1 VPETRILLVDNHP
14 MALKG
19 LQVALRSRHPEYA
32 IDETGTIAGAEELAA
47 KRRPYKLLVLDYELP
62 DATGFSG
69 FFRLRQATGGTPI
82 AILSSR
88 AEPAVVSTAK
98 AVGAAGIL
106 LKTEALDELANH
118 VDLLLKGEPIFP
130 HDVAASYSMKD
141 LNARLRTLSTAQL
154 RVLMALAGGALNKQI
169 AADLDL
175 SEATVKAHLTAIFR
189 KLGVSNRL
197 QAMLATRKLIEP
209 ALSQ

>member
-1 VPETRILLVDNHP
+1 MPENRILLVDNHP

-19 LQVALRSRHPEYA
+19 LQVALRSRYPEFA
-32 IDETGTIAGAEELAA
+32 IDETGTIAGAEELAVR
-47 KRRPYKLLVLDYELP
+47 RRPYKLLVLDYDLP

-69 FFRLRQATGGTPI
+69 FFRLRQAMAGTPI
-82 AILSSR
+82 AILSSK
-88 AEPAVVSTAK
+88 AEPAIVSTAK
-98 AVGAAGIL
+98 ALGAAGIL
-106 LKTEALDELANH
+106 LKTEGLDELADH
-118 VDLLLKGEPIFP
+118 VDSLLKGEAIFP
-130 HDVAASYSMKD
+130 HDVPAHHGMKD

-197 QAMLATRKLIEP
+197 QAMLATRMLMEP
-209 ALSQ
+209 SLSQ

>member
-1 VPETRILLVDNHP
+1 MLVDDHP
-14 MALKG
+14 VALKG
-19 LQVALRSRHPEYA
+19 LQVALRNRHPEFA
-32 IDETGTIAGAEELAA
+32 IDETGSIAGAEELVY
-47 KRRPYKLLVLDYELP
+47 RRKPYKLLVLDYELP
-62 DATGFSG
+62 DAVGFSG
-69 FFRLRQATGGTPI
+69 FFRLRQAISETPI

-88 AEPAVVSTAK
+88 AEPAVISTAK
-98 AVGAAGIL
+98 ALGAAGIL
-106 LKTEALDELANH
+106 LKTEGLDELADH
-118 VDLLLKGEPIFP
+118 VDTLLNGQPVFP
-130 HDVAASYSMKD
+130 SDVPSHSGIKD

-197 QAMLATRKLIEP
+197 QALLATRMLLEP
-209 ALSQ
+209 ALPK